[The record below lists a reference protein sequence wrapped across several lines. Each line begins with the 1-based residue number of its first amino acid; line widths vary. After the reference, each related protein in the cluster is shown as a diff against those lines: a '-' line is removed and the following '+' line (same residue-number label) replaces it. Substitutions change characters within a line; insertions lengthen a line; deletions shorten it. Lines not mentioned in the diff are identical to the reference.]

1 MSYKRILTVQDISCL
16 GQCSLTVALPVLSAC
31 GHETCIIP
39 SAVLSTHTGGS
50 FEGYTFH
57 DLGEDIPAIR
67 THWQRQG
74 VRFDAMYTGYLGST
88 SQAAYVAEI
97 MDSLLC
103 PGAKIIV
110 DPAMADNGRLY
121 AGFDAEYAAAMG
133 RLCKKADVILPNI
146 TEACLLTGLD
156 YRENYD
162 EKYVD
167 ALLSGLLAL
176 GCPNVV
182 LTGVSFSPDYTGVV
196 ICEGGKKSDY
206 RHPRI
211 PRMFHGTG
219 DVYAA
224 SFAGSWLK
232 GMGLTEAARIA
243 ADFTVRSIENTLDDP
258 EHWYGVKFETTLP
271 WLINALRQK
280 D

>member
-97 MDSLLC
+97 MDSLLR

-121 AGFDAEYAAAMG
+121 AGFDSEYAAAMG

-258 EHWYGVKFETTLP
+258 EHWYGVKFETALP

>member
-50 FEGYTFH
+50 FKGYTFR

-74 VRFDAMYTGYLGST
+74 VRFDAIYTGYLGST

-97 MDSLLC
+97 MDSLLR

-146 TEACLLTGLD
+146 TEACLLTGHD
-156 YRENYD
+156 YRENCD
-162 EKYVD
+162 EKYID

-196 ICEGGKKSDY
+196 VCEGGKKSDY

-224 SFAGSWLK
+224 SFTGGWLR
-232 GMGLTEAARIA
+232 GMSLTEAARIA

-258 EHWYGVKFETTLP
+258 EHWYGVKFETALP
-271 WLINALRQK
+271 WLISSLQRKN
-280 D
+280 